1 MKLQAKLLFSP
12 VKWLICLV
20 FVCIIPIAMYV
31 PTYYDFVNVSTIYL
45 PFIGIVLF
53 SDITILDKGSNTEE
67 IAYLSSRKPIRI
79 FLQRYL
85 ISLVLLLLYILL
97 ANGAFRIM
105 QQIRGETMIEP
116 ISLFTYILNAGG
128 GSLFIGAMA
137 MTISALINNVYV
149 GYGFSIVYWLYW
161 NINCQTEAFINPFP
175 FIANPTFYEVPL
187 AIIYGQTLIV
197 ITFASFL
204 FTQSPYYI
212 HDNIRKWIIS
222 LVISHSL

>member
-1 MKLQAKLLFSP
+1 MKLQAKLLFSS

-20 FVCIIPIAMYV
+20 FVFIIPIAMYV
-31 PTYYDFVNVSTIYL
+31 PTYFDFVNVSTIYL

-53 SDITILDKGSNTEE
+53 SDIAILDKGSSTEE
-67 IAYLSSRKPIRI
+67 IAYLSGRKPIRI

-105 QQIRGETMIEP
+105 QQFRGETMIEP

-137 MTISALINNVYV
+137 MAISALINNVYV

-161 NINCQTEAFINPFP
+161 NINCQREAFVNPFP

-187 AIIYGQTLIV
+187 AIIYGLTLIV
-197 ITFASFL
+197 VAFTCFL
-204 FTQSPYYI
+204 STKSPFYLY
-212 HDNIRKWIIS
+212 DKIRKGFIS
-222 LVISHSL
+222 F

>member
-20 FVCIIPIAMYV
+20 FVCIIPVAMYV
-31 PTYYDFVNVSTIYL
+31 PTYFDFVNVSTIYL

-53 SDITILDKGSNTEE
+53 SDIAILDKGNSTEE
-67 IAYLSSRKPIRI
+67 ISYLSSRKPVWI

-85 ISLVLLLLYILL
+85 ISILLLLLYILL
-97 ANGAFRIM
+97 ANSVFCIM
-105 QQIRGETMIEP
+105 QQFRGETMIES
-116 ISLFTYILNAGG
+116 ISLVTYTLNAGG
-128 GSLFIGAMA
+128 GTLFIGAMA
-137 MTISALINNVYV
+137 MAISVLINNVYV

-187 AIIYGQTLIV
+187 TIIYGLTALLIAF
-197 ITFASFL
+197 TCFL
-204 FTQSPYYI
+204 STKSPFYFNDKI
-212 HDNIRKWIIS
+212 HKRFVS
-222 LVISHSL
+222 L

>member
-31 PTYYDFVNVSTIYL
+31 PTYFDFVNVSTIYL

-53 SDITILDKGSNTEE
+53 SDIAILDKGNSTEE
-67 IAYLSSRKPIRI
+67 IAYLSIRKPVWI

-85 ISLVLLLLYILL
+85 ISLVLLLLYIILS
-97 ANGAFRIM
+97 NSVFRIL
-105 QQIRGETMIEP
+105 QQFRGETMIEP

-137 MTISALINNVYV
+137 MVISGFLNNVYA
-149 GYGFSIVYWLYW
+149 GYGFSILYWLYW
-161 NINCQTEAFINPFP
+161 NINCQTEAFFNPFP
-175 FIANPTFYEVPL
+175 FIANPAFYEVPL
-187 AIIYGQTLIV
+187 VVIYGLTLIV
-197 ITFASFL
+197 IVLACFFSTK
-204 FTQSPYYI
+204 SPYYLN
-212 HDNIRKWIIS
+212 DTIRKWFIS
-222 LVISHSL
+222 L

>member
-1 MKLQAKLLFSP
+1 MKLQAKFLFSP
-12 VKWLICLV
+12 IKWLICLA

-31 PTYYDFVNVSTIYL
+31 PTYFDFVNVSTIYL

-53 SDITILDKGSNTEE
+53 SDIAILDKGSSTEE
-67 IAYLSSRKPIRI
+67 IAYLSGRKPICI

-97 ANGAFRIM
+97 SNGIFRIM
-105 QQIRGETMIEP
+105 QQFRGETMIEL
-116 ISLFTYILNAGG
+116 ISLFTYIVNAGG

-137 MTISALINNVYV
+137 MAVSALINNVYV

-161 NINCQTEAFINPFP
+161 NINCQTEAFFNPFP

-187 AIIYGQTLIV
+187 AIIYGLILIV
-197 ITFASFL
+197 ITFTGFL
-204 FTQSPYYI
+204 STKSPFYLN
-212 HDNIRKWIIS
+212 DKIRKLFIS
-222 LVISHSL
+222 I

>member
-20 FVCIIPIAMYV
+20 FVFIIPIAMYV
-31 PTYYDFVNVSTIYL
+31 PTYFDFVNVSTIYL

-53 SDITILDKGSNTEE
+53 SDIAILDKGNSTEE
-67 IAYLSSRKPIRI
+67 IAYLSGRKPIRI

-85 ISLVLLLLYILL
+85 ISLVLLLVYILL
-97 ANGAFRIM
+97 ANGAFRSM
-105 QQIRGETMIEP
+105 QQFRGETMIEP

-137 MTISALINNVYV
+137 MAISALINNVYV
-149 GYGFSIVYWLYW
+149 GYGFSIVYWQYW
-161 NINCQTEAFINPFP
+161 NVNCQTEAFVNPFP

-187 AIIYGQTLIV
+187 AIIYGLTLI
-197 ITFASFL
+197 IIAFTCFL
-204 FTQSPYYI
+204 STKSPFYLN
-212 HDNIRKWIIS
+212 DKIRKWLIS
-222 LVISHSL
+222 F